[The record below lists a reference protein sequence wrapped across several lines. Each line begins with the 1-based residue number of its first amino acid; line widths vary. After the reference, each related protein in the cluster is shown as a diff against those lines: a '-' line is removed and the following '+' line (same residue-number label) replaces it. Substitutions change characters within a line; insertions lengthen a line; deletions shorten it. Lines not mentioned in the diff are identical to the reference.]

1 MKKHIRGTCLHKKHL
16 ANDELS
22 ELCGFNGNA
31 QYLNQIFTSSFGCT
45 PTEYK
50 KMVAL
55 K

>member
-1 MKKHIRGTCLHKKHL
+1 M

-31 QYLNQIFTSSFGCT
+31 QYLSQIFRSSFGCT